1 VARSR
6 ARRVLGRA
14 PGLPLSAR
22 SLGDGRSAWK
32 PSERGTAA
40 LVFDDR
46 TGAIVGRCAV
56 APTTTTRDLG
66 VEALAGC
73 TPGSSLLVAGTVRF
87 APSLAAADG
96 SPPSTAVALEL
107 RDGVYPAPP
116 ACFSEARKTV
126 RLVRD
131 GGVHVDDVALDTIP
145 ASAGGAS
152 WQETGARFIA
162 WHCAVA
168 PRADGRWSGRIAIV
182 ASSWTIGSSGSEGRV
197 CRYASAS
204 VPDAIDAN
212 IASAGVDEEVGAALL
227 GRNFLVVRGSDPC
240 PRSPP
245 TEQHQP

>member
-1 VARSR
+1 
-6 ARRVLGRA
+6 
-14 PGLPLSAR
+14 
-22 SLGDGRSAWK
+22 
-32 PSERGTAA
+32 
-40 LVFDDR
+40 
-46 TGAIVGRCAV
+46 
-56 APTTTTRDLG
+56 
-66 VEALAGC
+66 
-73 TPGSSLLVAGTVRF
+73 VRF

-182 ASSWTIGSSGSEGRV
+182 ASSWTIGSASSEGRLPLRQRQRAGRDRCEHRV
-197 CRYASAS
+197 C
-204 VPDAIDAN
+204 
-212 IASAGVDEEVGAALL
+212 
-227 GRNFLVVRGSDPC
+227 GRRRGGRRCTARPQLPRRARQRFPR